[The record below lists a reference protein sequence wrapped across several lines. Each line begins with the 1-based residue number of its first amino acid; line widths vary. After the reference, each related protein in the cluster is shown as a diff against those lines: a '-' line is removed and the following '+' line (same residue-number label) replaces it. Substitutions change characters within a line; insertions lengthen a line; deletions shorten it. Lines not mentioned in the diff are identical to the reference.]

1 MPKPT
6 ATYERK
12 EIINKVVFDLVV
24 QELAKYIYHI
34 FPAANERTG
43 LENIDQSQRREF

>member
-12 EIINKVVFDLVV
+12 EIINKVVFDFEVHLLV
-24 QELAKYIYHI
+24 KYIYHI
-34 FPAANERTG
+34 FLAANERTA
-43 LENIDQSQRREF
+43 LENIGESQRREF